1 MEMCHNTLKNLK
13 RLFQSNTSTIF
24 ISTPWWFDAIK
35 HSTLSNAVKKQ
46 QSEFIIQNHCFKNTR
61 LGIKKYILFR
71 TNNTQTYNELKCV
84 ENVQCQLWQ
93 IQIHDY
99 AIILN
104 KSKMNLIWIFM
115 SVYDCFI
122 YMQGKIWF
130 ECYAN
135 CF

>member
-1 MEMCHNTLKNLK
+1 M
-13 RLFQSNTSTIF
+13 
-24 ISTPWWFDAIK
+24 
-35 HSTLSNAVKKQ
+35 SNAVKKQ

-84 ENVQCQLWQ
+84 ENVQCQQWQ

>member
-99 AIILN
+99 AIINLKWISYEFLCLYTIVLYICRAKYVLN
-104 KSKMNLIWIFM
+104 
-115 SVYDCFI
+115 V
-122 YMQGKIWF
+122 MQIVF
-130 ECYAN
+130 
-135 CF
+135 